1 MRPKTAGAGFS
12 SALAPYINA
21 HVAEKQAMGCRYK
34 TAIRILQRFDR
45 FLVERNVET
54 PNLERQVVED
64 WLERGCGE
72 SVSMRSG
79 RVTCLRQLCLFLK
92 HQGFSP
98 FVPGRYDCRR
108 RHSLPYV
115 FIREEV
121 QSLLTFMDNLQE
133 DVRSPHRRVA
143 LGLIFR
149 LLYGCGMRI
158 SEILHL
164 NVDDV
169 DLDAGILRVVDTKFR
184 KDRLIPVSPSLA
196 ERLRAYA
203 DLCPRSR
210 RPNDLFL
217 SAPHGGP
224 WSHGHI
230 YIVFRQALWGCGIS
244 HTGRG
249 PRIHDLRHTF
259 ACHRLGD
266 WIRSGV
272 DVDVALPVLST
283 YMGHESLYH
292 TQRYLHFVADMY
304 PDIVSKLD
312 TRLSHSISRKGGA
325 H

>member
-1 MRPKTAGAGFS
+1 
-12 SALAPYINA
+12 
-21 HVAEKQAMGCRYK
+21 
-34 TAIRILQRFDR
+34 
-45 FLVERNVET
+45 
-54 PNLERQVVED
+54 
-64 WLERGCGE
+64 
-72 SVSMRSG
+72 
-79 RVTCLRQLCLFLK
+79 
-92 HQGFSP
+92 
-98 FVPGRYDCRR
+98 
-108 RHSLPYV
+108 
-115 FIREEV
+115 
-121 QSLLTFMDNLQE
+121 MDNLRE
-133 DVRSPHRRVA
+133 DLRSPHRRVA

-203 DLCPRSR
+203 DLCPKSR
-210 RPNDLFL
+210 RSNDLFL
-217 SAPHGGP
+217 NAPHGGP

-230 YIVFRQALWGCGIS
+230 YIIFRQALSACGIS

-283 YMGHESLYH
+283 YMGHGSLYH

-312 TRLSHSISRKGGA
+312 TRLSHNISRKGGA